1 MIFQASEFKERN
13 FLELN
18 DDSHN
23 PIHPTYS
30 KGRVCYDRCLLESA
44 WTWAKGMMT

>member
-1 MIFQASEFKERN
+1 MQMADDISSIRIQKRN
-13 FLELN
+13 FPELN

-30 KGRVCYDRCLLESA
+30 KGRV
-44 WTWAKGMMT
+44 